1 MKAKPNH
8 KSVNQSYQVSGIY
21 LAAASVACSTH
32 ATGNLG
38 FSEKTNGKELFY
50 YVTFQCFLHCY
61 QTNQSS
67 ETGIL
72 EQGIWNRA
80 PGIGIP
86 EKDIWNSTLG
96 KRFLEQGIWNRTTGT
111 GIPEQGLLQ

>member
-38 FSEKTNGKELFY
+38 FSEKTNGKELLY
-50 YVTFQCFLHCY
+50 YVTFQCFLHCFP
-61 QTNQSS
+61 TNQTSG
-67 ETGIL
+67 TGIL